1 MERGGGGGAAR
12 GNTANALEVSGMEFG
27 GGGGG
32 DGDYGSLFL
41 LEGPK
46 QVGASG
52 ATPLQLTTYGGGG
65 GGGGVSS
72 VWASG
77 QSSIVGG
84 PARARI
90 PLVLEETP
98 RGPTPTAS
106 ERGRGG
112 RDGGGGGGGGEYY
125 GGGGESGS
133 TTALIT
139 ATDAEA
145 TTVKASTYENEA
157 PPLSVD
163 SGGTIVVR
171 RPKGEV
177 CVVQHQHQPEQ
188 RSSRVSQLH
197 TSPPHTLLP
206 PHTPPLPASPLLTPG
221 ALRIPQHAHHTLVRL
236 CNNRE
241 CLRRSP
247 EERSG
252 GLGGGGGL
260 HGHRS

>member
-1 MERGGGGGAAR
+1 MEEFRAHIDEARKEKSSITSDVVFEALLKRADVDANGVIDFNEWVLMRMERGGGGGAAR

-32 DGDYGSLFL
+32 GDYGSLFL

-52 ATPLQLTTYGGGG
+52 ATPLQLTYGGGG

-106 ERGRGG
+106 ERGREGVMVVVV
-112 RDGGGGGGGGEYY
+112 EV
-125 GGGGESGS
+125 EGS
-133 TTALIT
+133 TM
-139 ATDAEA
+139 AE
-145 TTVKASTYENEA
+145 EEA
-157 PPLSVD
+157 
-163 SGGTIVVR
+163 
-171 RPKGEV
+171 
-177 CVVQHQHQPEQ
+177 
-188 RSSRVSQLH
+188 
-197 TSPPHTLLP
+197 
-206 PHTPPLPASPLLTPG
+206 A
-221 ALRIPQHAHHTLVRL
+221 ALRR
-236 CNNRE
+236 
-241 CLRRSP
+241 
-247 EERSG
+247 
-252 GLGGGGGL
+252 
-260 HGHRS
+260 